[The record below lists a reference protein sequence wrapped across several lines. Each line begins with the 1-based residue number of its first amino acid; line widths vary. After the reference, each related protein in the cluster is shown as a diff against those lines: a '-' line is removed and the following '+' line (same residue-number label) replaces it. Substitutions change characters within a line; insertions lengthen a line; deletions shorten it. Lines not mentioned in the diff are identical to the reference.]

1 MVHAETSS
9 GIVNPIAEIAALASA
24 YGALLVVDA
33 VASVG
38 GHALDVDA
46 LGIDVC
52 VVGAQKALAGP
63 AGLSAVS
70 VSPRAWGAMRPQ
82 PAPSSLSLLD
92 LKANWLDR
100 GRGAVPGMPSALE
113 FWALDAALDRL
124 EAETLAACI
133 GRHAHAAY
141 ATRAGLRALGADLW
155 IESEV
160 EASTL
165 VTAVSAPIGEVDRIV
180 ASARSFGANASP
192 GFGVV
197 RDRLIRFDHTGRR
210 ATDEAVLANL
220 LGYAL
225 AVGEALDAG
234 QIGAILT
241 ETTART

>member
-1 MVHAETSS
+1 
-9 GIVNPIAEIAALASA
+9 
-24 YGALLVVDA
+24 
-33 VASVG
+33 
-38 GHALDVDA
+38 
-46 LGIDVC
+46 
-52 VVGAQKALAGP
+52 
-63 AGLSAVS
+63 
-70 VSPRAWGAMRPQ
+70 
-82 PAPSSLSLLD
+82 
-92 LKANWLDR
+92 
-100 GRGAVPGMPSALE
+100 MPSALE
-113 FWALDAALDRL
+113 FWALEAALDRV
-124 EAETLAACI
+124 EAEALAALHRAPCP
-133 GRHAHAAY
+133 RRPRDAAP
-141 ATRAGLRALGADLW
+141 GSVALGADLW

-192 GFGVV
+192 EFGVV